1 MINAYAFDKETVLT
15 VADLTETKFLSAL
28 NLMLVYSADQM
39 QANLTFGFDGDNRL
53 TSFDVDMDIVISMVV
68 DEEMQDAKLEMSANI
83 EITVDYEQY
92 DVFTAPAIVKE
103 FVTYKLGEDF
113 VASKKY
119 YFNDIL
125 TVVGVQ
131 FDEDSEI
138 KM

>member
-53 TSFDVDMDIVISMVV
+53 TSFDGDMDIVISMVV

-125 TVVGVQ
+125 TAVGVQ